1 MFYSR
6 LGSCLVHTKHQWVTF
21 IMLSIVRWFILPDS
35 DTLDDDQAAS
45 RIILINKM
53 QTTECLLIFGIKI
66 LLIVLHDLNKYVVN
80 MY

>member
-1 MFYSR
+1 MFYSG
-6 LGSCLVHTKHQWVTF
+6 LGSCLVHMKHQWVTF

-53 QTTECLLIFGIKI
+53 QTTECLLIIGIKI
-66 LLIVLHDLNKYVVN
+66 
-80 MY
+80 